1 MYSKIMIDVSPAE
14 VSSRDRIKQISTH
27 MYGLVGSITGDK
39 VHRSYAS
46 LKADHIIDHKTI
58 TDVQKDKIDY
68 IKRNY
73 TPEEVVASVL
83 EHPPTVFVDVGDESM
98 EIEAIRPKKPV
109 TRTPPSPF
117 DKEIARRNI
126 LIDRDI
132 YGEPT
137 TTLLEN
143 YVNVCKNYLELPVIN
158 DDFADHN
165 QRRDWERGIQEVFN
179 VMGREWNEAFS
190 NFWDFSR
197 YAKNKQTPI
206 INYAEVILDMP
217 NINLPERLQVKFQ
230 EIAAKMRNGR
240 EIFLQGD
247 MRGINII
254 AGECARVSTLFTH
267 EQLEMDK
274 LVSEMFNSLA
284 SSVTSRYPI
293 SIPSESGRTIKL
305 LPKEIELMKF
315 IRENTNATDLSYFI
329 LENPPTI
336 TAKLGDPLNIEKI
349 HTQRVSSIAPTYQE
363 KEIAKKFFALPLD
376 SIKSNESY
384 VRKVLDIVKSYLV
397 LPRRKDSFTDHNQRQ
412 LWQKGVGELLGMISM
427 SDPQRQDKNDWN
439 WIFNDIWNKNRYTTN
454 ARSRVITGVQELMTT
469 GLPQKVKTELNKS
482 LVRLNEAQQL
492 IGDDKLDL
500 ATDTISDE
508 CAKVVSIFSN

>member
-1 MYSKIMIDVSPAE
+1 MVDISPAE
-14 VSSRDRIKQISTH
+14 ISPRERIKQISTH
-27 MYGLVGSITGDK
+27 MYGLVGSITSEK

-46 LKADHIIDHKTI
+46 LKADHIIDHKKI

-68 IKRNY
+68 IKRNF

-83 EHPPTVFVDVGDESM
+83 EYPPIVFVDVGDESM
-98 EIEAIRPKKPV
+98 KLDAIRPRKPV
-109 TRTPPSPF
+109 TRIQPSPF

-126 LIDRDI
+126 SIDKNI

-190 NFWDFSR
+190 RFWDFSR

-217 NINLPERLQVKFQ
+217 NVNLPERLRVKFQ

-240 EIFLQGD
+240 ELFLQGD

-254 AGECARVSTLFTH
+254 AGECARVATLFTP

-274 LVSEMFNSLA
+274 LVSEMFNSLM
-284 SSVTSRYPI
+284 SSVTSRYPV
-293 SIPSESGRTIKL
+293 SIPSESGRTIEL
-305 LPKEIELMKF
+305 LPKEAEILKF

-329 LENPPTI
+329 LENPPAV
-336 TAKLGDPLNIEKI
+336 TAKSGNPPNTEEVQTQKI
-349 HTQRVSSIAPTYQE
+349 SSIEPTYQE
-363 KEIAKKFFALPLD
+363 KEISKKFFALPLD
-376 SIKSNESY
+376 SIKSDEGHI
-384 VRKVLDIVKSYLV
+384 RKVLDIMRTYLV
-397 LPRRKDSFTDHNQRQ
+397 LPRRKDSFKDHDQRR
-412 LWQKGVGELLGMISM
+412 LWQKGVGEILGMISD

-439 WIFNDIWNKNRYTTN
+439 WIFNDVWNKNRYTTN
-454 ARSRVITGVQELMTT
+454 SRSRVITGVQELMTT
-469 GLPQKVKTELNKS
+469 GLPQKVKTELSKS
-482 LVRLNEAQQL
+482 LLRLNEAQGLIEGEQL
-492 IGDDKLDL
+492 NLG
-500 ATDTISDE
+500 TDIVSDE
-508 CAKVVSIFSN
+508 CAKIVSIFSN